1 MSNNSNNLPVEM
13 DKNKTTIKANEKA
26 EIDDLFVLAN
36 NYFEEGDFEKAKLY
50 YEKAIELGAN
60 FPEVFG
66 NLASTLL
73 ELNEYARA
81 IPLFEKCLDLEP
93 SEKAKYIINYAIALF
108 RNGEK
113 EKAIN
118 ILQTILGKTK
128 NEHLEALAHYHMG
141 LFILE
146 QNPKKALKH
155 FKTSLKFE
163 ALAETYYEASC
174 AFARLSKKGEAAK
187 MLKKAVKLDSS
198 FKQIALNDPDLKEI
212 IAMPSIK
219 QFFKKIP
226 VK

>member
-1 MSNNSNNLPVEM
+1 MSNNSSDLPPNSKFKKITVKP
-13 DKNKTTIKANEKA
+13 DKNA
-26 EIDDLFVLAN
+26 EIDNLFLLAN
-36 NYFEEGDFEKAKLY
+36 NYFEKGDFENARKY
-50 YEKAIELGAN
+50 YQKAIELGAN

-73 ELNEYARA
+73 ELRDYSRA
-81 IPLFEKCLDLEP
+81 IPLFEKCLELEP

-108 RNGEK
+108 QNGQHK
-113 EKAIN
+113 KAIN

-155 FKTSLKFE
+155 FRTSLKFE
-163 ALAETYYEASC
+163 ILAETYYEASC

-198 FKQIALNDPDLKEI
+198 LKQIALKDPDLKDVVK
-212 IAMPSIK
+212 MPSIT

-226 VK
+226 S